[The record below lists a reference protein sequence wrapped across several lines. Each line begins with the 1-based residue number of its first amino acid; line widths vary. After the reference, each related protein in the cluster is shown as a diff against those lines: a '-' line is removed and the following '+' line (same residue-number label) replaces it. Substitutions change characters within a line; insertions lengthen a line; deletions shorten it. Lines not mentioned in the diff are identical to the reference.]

1 MSIYKYK
8 DLQEEII
15 NPNFESIQDYLYEEL
30 DLNNFIWLLLIK
42 SSDLF
47 HMKYKR
53 FPGENISHSN
63 FQEDVHLLKQSYKEL
78 LSNYNY
84 KEKLEKIE
92 FNIEI
97 NDNFFH
103 EFCRNSNSVIIPAT
117 SILGSF
123 ASQEIIKLIT
133 YQFKAINNTI
143 IYDGIHSYTTMFN
156 L

>member
-1 MSIYKYK
+1 
-8 DLQEEII
+8 
-15 NPNFESIQDYLYEEL
+15 LYEEL

-47 HMKYKR
+47 HLKYKR
-53 FPGENISHSN
+53 FPGENLSHTN
-63 FQEDVHLLKQSYKEL
+63 FQEDIPLLKECYKEL
-78 LSNYNY
+78 LRQNNY

-92 FNIEI
+92 FDIEI
-97 NDNFFH
+97 KDNYFH
-103 EFCRNSNSVIIPAT
+103 EFCRNSNSVIMSAT

-133 YQFKAINNTI
+133 YQFKAVNNTI